1 MKIFTCIEC
10 GNQTRES
17 DGFCVLCKKQ
27 INQIHKELMDLLA
40 TDKKRNLQK
49 NQIRLSGSNTRD
61 TRISAKPIPK
71 SKGLT
76 N

>member
-1 MKIFTCIEC
+1 VKFLECIEC
-10 GNQTRES
+10 GNQTRDP

-40 TDKKRNLQK
+40 KDKKRNLK
-49 NQIRLSGSNTRD
+49 ENKIRLSGSDKRVPS
-61 TRISAKPIPK
+61 ISRKAKLK
-71 SKGLT
+71 SKVLS